1 MSIKV
6 LAHLAHQRAVSAA
19 GPAFKRSHFYE
30 LMAAA
35 FGYGSYAALGAD
47 SVLLERNP
55 PIAEST
61 VGRSAMVRLRCTS
74 LGYGDQVSEVV
85 SSVVCDVLTEQAID
99 VVRLTD
105 LVDLLRE
112 GGDDCEGVLDQFR
125 QAENGCSSVFQESLR
140 SAADRGSAP
149 AHYAIALLTSYEL
162 PDDEDDGHASA
173 YWSQQRRAGV
183 ELSSAKAEWAD
194 EHDRRDA
201 IKSRYEQHLR
211 AAAALGYDHALVDAA
226 EHFGD
231 PTVFDSQLDLS
242 DEDPIRMADLA
253 RSFGRPDQEK
263 YWLTVAAEHGDTE
276 AMRDLIEGYDAGD
289 LEACWKWLHL
299 AVLHGEDLTADQY
312 RAIHEDGSPYDD
324 DVGGAMYAGGRDGV
338 KLKRLAPDADWQSQV
353 AALEIFERV
362 RDRSL
367 V

>member
-112 GGDDCEGVLDQFR
+112 GGDLERRRAAIFR
-125 QAENGCSSVFQESLR
+125 LGWVIGGRLVR
-140 SAADRGSAP
+140 VR
-149 AHYAIALLTSYEL
+149 
-162 PDDEDDGHASA
+162 GHAM
-173 YWSQQRRAGV
+173 G
-183 ELSSAKAEWAD
+183 L
-194 EHDRRDA
+194 
-201 IKSRYEQHLR
+201 
-211 AAAALGYDHALVDAA
+211 
-226 EHFGD
+226 
-231 PTVFDSQLDLS
+231 
-242 DEDPIRMADLA
+242 
-253 RSFGRPDQEK
+253 
-263 YWLTVAAEHGDTE
+263 
-276 AMRDLIEGYDAGD
+276 
-289 LEACWKWLHL
+289 
-299 AVLHGEDLTADQY
+299 
-312 RAIHEDGSPYDD
+312 
-324 DVGGAMYAGGRDGV
+324 
-338 KLKRLAPDADWQSQV
+338 
-353 AALEIFERV
+353 
-362 RDRSL
+362 
-367 V
+367 